1 MSGAEWLIVR
11 TEYHRELS
19 VAREI
24 GRHFP
29 AWVPML
35 SYLHAKRQPSTK
47 KATVTL
53 KQRPL
58 MATYVFAAVPDHAVG
73 ELHGID
79 GFHAVEY
86 GSGSWVPLS
95 IPQIQIDVFR
105 AMIDRE
111 NAITENQHRRQ
122 TQNKRVKRVVKLG
135 PDALETV
142 MQELFGIGQEQQEA
156 A

>member
-1 MSGAEWLIVR
+1 MTDWLIIR
-11 TEYHRELS
+11 TDYQRELS

-24 GRHFP
+24 SRHFP

-35 SYLHAKRQPSTK
+35 SYLHAKKLPSQK

-58 MATYVFAAVPDHAVG
+58 MATVLLAAVPMGAIG
-73 ELHGID
+73 ELHAID
-79 GFHAVEY
+79 GFDEVMY
-86 GSGSWVPLS
+86 PKGSWTPYMVPQL
-95 IPQIQIDVFR
+95 QIDVFR
-105 AMIDRE
+105 QMIDRE

-135 PDALETV
+135 PDALAEV